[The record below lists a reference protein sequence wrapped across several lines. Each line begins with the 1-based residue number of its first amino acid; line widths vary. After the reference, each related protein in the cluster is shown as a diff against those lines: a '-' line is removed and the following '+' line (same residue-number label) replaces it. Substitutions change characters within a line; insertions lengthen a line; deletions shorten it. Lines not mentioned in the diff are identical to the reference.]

1 MRIALIAGVLALG
14 LLAGEVSAH
23 HSPSMFDM
31 ARRLEISGTVRQ
43 FQWTNPHSYIQLI
56 DADGTEWSFEMAAP
70 YVLMGQGWTR
80 NSLRPG
86 DQVHITYS
94 PLRHGGNAGLV
105 QAATMQD
112 GRPVGRRQ

>member
-1 MRIALIAGVLALG
+1 VRFILIAGMLALG
-14 LLAGEVSAH
+14 LLAGEASAH

-43 FQWTNPHSYIQLI
+43 FQWTNPHSYIQLV
-56 DADGTEWSFEMAAP
+56 DAGGTEWSFEMGAP
-70 YVLMGQGWTR
+70 YILMGQGWTR

-86 DQVHITYS
+86 DQVRINYS

-105 QAATMQD
+105 LAVISQD
-112 GRPVGRRQ
+112 GRPVGGRP